1 MGMFNEVNTL
11 MATSK
16 KKPSG
21 EAEHT
26 LKEFLRS
33 VEGYEGVDEYED
45 TSGYSTT
52 GYGHKMLK
60 GESAEGMTRGVA
72 EMILDSDIIKAT
84 KAYDKLVTADLNE
97 NQRAAV
103 ISLIYNVGAG
113 SFKESTA
120 RENLNKG
127 DIPGFLWEAFDK
139 KQGFV
144 KGLNPKTGK
153 REPVEG
159 LINRR
164 EAELKLFTTPEDNGG
179 VLKQY

>member
-1 MGMFNEVNTL
+1 MGMFDGVNMI

-16 KKPSG
+16 SKPSG

-33 VEGYEGVDEYED
+33 VEGYDSSAYDD
-45 TSGYSTT
+45 TSGYSTA

-60 GESAEGMTRGVA
+60 GESAQGMTRGIA
-72 EMILDSDIIKAT
+72 ESIMDSDIIKAT
-84 KAYDKLVTADLNE
+84 KAYDKLVTTNLNE

-153 REPVEG
+153 KEPVEG
-159 LINRR
+159 LVNRR
-164 EAELKLFTTPEDNGG
+164 EAELKLFTTPENNGG